1 MAGVANGM
9 FFALLYAVRPTD
21 PFDAMLHR
29 YRGLLYSQAIRF
41 ARRGAE
47 PDDLLQEA
55 AIALWGDRER
65 LLGLTAVQQAAMV
78 WRIGRNAMIST
89 LRRTPRTEAMPD
101 RYDAA
106 ADDSTAVHE
115 LHERIAL
122 MDEPDRTLLTMQLEG
137 YSYDEIAAATGLT
150 AKNVSVRLVRAKE
163 KLKKTY
169 YI

>member
-1 MAGVANGM
+1 MPRVANGA
-9 FFALLYAVRPTD
+9 FFSLLYAVRPQD
-21 PFDAMLHR
+21 PFDNLLHR
-29 YRGLLYSQAIRF
+29 YRGLLYTQARHF
-41 ARRGAE
+41 SRRGTDA
-47 PDDLLQEA
+47 DDLLQEA

-65 LLGLTAVQQAAMV
+65 LLGLPAVEQAAMV
-78 WRIGRNAMIST
+78 WRIGRNAMIDT
-89 LRRTPRTEAMPD
+89 LRRSRPTEALPD
-101 RYDAA
+101 YYEAT
-106 ADDSTAVHE
+106 ADDNTMVRE

-150 AKNVSVRLVRAKE
+150 EKNVSVRLVRAKE